1 MGKGGHMQVHQ
12 HFEPIKERIDT
23 IPHIGTPGTWFGLPD
38 FGITEALFGGSGGTK
53 LNNPLITNPTSTPN
67 GSYTAPAS
75 TNGGGSWGGTG
86 STLGVTNQNPVS
98 NPNPAPVNNN
108 PNPTPPGGG
117 GGASQDPL
125 ISGANAYISQLNDML
140 SNGLPSEAAGQNQTA
155 QSSYDLGAST
165 AATNKSSAETTV
177 NTATAKNL
185 KDLGSNMQNLFQ
197 GGNVYLGARGAG
209 DSSAANQYAFA
220 LTQMG
225 SKQRASILSDAT
237 TRLGQI
243 GDIYTNQMATLKS
256 GLDTQLGNISSWLYN
271 AQNTIKGQIGSIGY
285 QSAQQQSQQ
294 AYNMAMTAAQNAQ
307 ASLTSNRQALQT
319 WAENNS
325 TSTQALI
332 KNLQAVEQTPQW
344 GGLNGTPQVSGG
356 STTPSLFGAAGST
369 QKYDQYGNPIS

>member
-1 MGKGGHMQVHQ
+1 MSDITAQT
-12 HFEPIKERIDT
+12 FLN
-23 IPHIGTPGTWFGLPD
+23 TPVNYS
-38 FGITEALFGGSGGTK
+38 AGGS
-53 LNNPLITNPTSTPN
+53 LPLDWSTGATSGASTQLSSAPAVQ
-67 GSYTAPAS
+67 GATTTAPAVQ
-75 TNGGGSWGGTG
+75 
-86 STLGVTNQNPVS
+86 GVTNTAPPPTPQQS
-98 NPNPAPVNNN
+98 TGTDYQALWQAAGHAGQAPVGYHGESS
-108 PNPTPPGGG
+108 GGG
-117 GGASQDPL
+117 GQTDPL
-125 ISGANAYISQLNDML
+125 AAGTASYISQLNDIL
-140 SNGLPSEAAGQNQTA
+140 NNGLPTEAAGQNQTA

-243 GDIYTNQMATLKS
+243 GDIYNNQMATLKS
-256 GLDTQLGNISSWLYN
+256 GLDTQLGNIASWLAN
-271 AQNTIKGQIGSIGY
+271 AQNTIKSQIGSIGY

-294 AYNMAMTAAQNAQ
+294 AYNLAMNAANNAN

-325 TSTQALI
+325 TSTQSLI

-344 GGLNGTPQVSGG
+344 GGLNGTPTVSGG
-356 STTPSLFGAAGST
+356 NTSTPSLFGAAGGKT
-369 QKYDQYGNPIS
+369 ITGYDSQGNPIYG

>member
-1 MGKGGHMQVHQ
+1 MGKGGYMATQ
-12 HFEPIKERIDT
+12 
-23 IPHIGTPGTWFGLPD
+23 GTWNLFGMNLPD
-38 FGITEALFGGSGGTK
+38 FGITEALSGGKGGTTW
-53 LNNPLITNPTSTPN
+53 NNPLITQVHAQEPTTSQYAGTQSMNQPMST
-67 GSYTAPAS
+67 
-75 TNGGGSWGGTG
+75 TN
-86 STLGVTNQNPVS
+86 
-98 NPNPAPVNNN
+98 A
-108 PNPTPPGGG
+108 PNPTPVSSGGTGGG
-117 GGASQDPL
+117 GGAPVNTNTGGGTPVQSSGGQTDPL
-125 ISGANAYISQLNDML
+125 TAGTNAYISQLNDML

-256 GLDTQLGNISSWLYN
+256 GLDTQLGNIASWLAN